1 MRHAPFI
8 ACGAAVLLAL
18 TTSPSLAAPC
28 APQGSEPVDAIRQ
41 MYAHVTI
48 GDRAG
53 ALASFDPQA

>member
-1 MRHAPFI
+1 MRHTPSLAF
-8 ACGAAVLLAL
+8 GAAALLAL